1 MLQIH
6 SKLIIKNNMINLKI
20 LCSGTPTPSEIRWG
34 SSYALQVN
42 NEWFMFDCGP
52 AATYKLTKAGISPL
66 EVTNMF
72 FTHHH
77 SDHDADYAC
86 FLLMRF
92 DQSIGKEKILNV
104 YGPPPTEQLTKRLVG
119 EDIGAYWH
127 DYIARTNH
135 PLSLWA
141 YQDRGGELPRQI
153 PQINSNDIDPGFVLN
168 GENWKI
174 TCKRVE
180 HVQPYLDSLA
190 YRVEHK
196 NQTIVF
202 SGDTRPCE
210 ALVDI
215 SANADALVMECA
227 RLDREMK
234 GNATSQSESSALDA
248 GKVAKEANV
257 KNLILTHQVHYLDEY
272 KDEVINEVE
281 LNFKGNIIWA
291 DELMTIKI

>member
-1 MLQIH
+1 M
-6 SKLIIKNNMINLKI
+6 
-20 LCSGTPTPSEIRWG
+20 
-34 SSYALQVN
+34 
-42 NEWFMFDCGP
+42 
-52 AATYKLTKAGISPL
+52 
-66 EVTNMF
+66 
-72 FTHHH
+72 
-77 SDHDADYAC
+77 
-86 FLLMRF
+86 
-92 DQSIGKEKILNV
+92 
-104 YGPPPTEQLTKRLVG
+104 
-119 EDIGAYWH
+119 
-127 DYIARTNH
+127 
-135 PLSLWA
+135 
-141 YQDRGGELPRQI
+141 
-153 PQINSNDIDPGFVLN
+153 LN

-190 YRVEHK
+190 YRVEYK

-210 ALVDI
+210 ALVEI

-272 KDEVINEVE
+272 KDEVIIEVE